1 MIKIS
6 YAIKLA
12 RTKLK
17 VKRGI
22 LITSVVV
29 ASLLFS
35 ALLVMVMIFTGAEE
49 GAREFVRQ
57 SGNNRYL
64 VAVQPYIPPEK
75 INVKTELSLTEI
87 QALRSFEKQYYEEL
101 KAKYEVV
108 GLKYD
113 PKLEISALEK
123 VAYADESV
131 PDEGRFQV
139 NWASPVISMYQKQK
153 KLDYAK
159 TATNKYDDLKKLGE
173 RYRAT
178 GYYRLNQPT
187 ALPTLP
193 GLRLIQNGKEDF
205 SVKEPK
211 RELWAFGNYVKSIYN
226 GDYSFADEQVLSRY
240 LLKNK
245 KGELKGIPVLVS
257 AQEANELF
265 GATVGLGVEPKE
277 AGEAKKWLKEVQS
290 KLIGQT
296 YQVCYRNIKEQEMLQ
311 KIQRD
316 FSDMENH
323 KNDQNY
329 QAPDLLYEYPTE
341 VCGEIMVKKDTRSK
355 AEKIQAREA
364 EELQKKLGT
373 YIAPQHRLLS
383 FQIVGVRNVQP
394 QEQQQKTIKGYIRN
408 LLAPQDNLVNA
419 EIPRQ
424 LYDGLPEVL
433 KFDDI
438 IESDKEDKAL
448 ADEFAMRI
456 LEFTEIEDAKGILEE
471 TCDFLQFDCDK
482 DFKAVPYGSNY
493 LLIDEI
499 GEMFSQVARV
509 AFPIVAVLATIM
521 VWLTISRMMLESRK
535 EVAVYRAMGAKR
547 VDIAVIYLVYLLF
560 VIFFITILSL
570 GLSIIVAFLINYFYG
585 AMLTDVAVVAF
596 SIIDEAPT
604 INLFN
609 LSSPLI
615 LLTIGLIIVVGLLA
629 SLQPLICNVKRNPID
644 DLRDE

>member
-12 RTKLK
+12 KTKLK

-22 LITSVVV
+22 LITSVIV

-49 GAREFVRQ
+49 SAREFVRQ

-101 KAKYEVV
+101 KAKYEAV

-153 KLDYAK
+153 KLDYVK

-187 ALPTLP
+187 ALPMLP

-226 GDYSFADEQVLSRY
+226 GDYSFTDEQVLSRY

-245 KGELKGIPVLVS
+245 IGELKGIPVLIS
-257 AQEANELF
+257 AQEASELF

-355 AEKIQAREA
+355 AEKRQAREV

-394 QEQQQKTIKGYIRN
+394 QEQQQKTIKGYVRN

-424 LYDGLPEVL
+424 LYDGLPEAL

-438 IESDKEDKAL
+438 INLDEEDKVL
-448 ADEFAMRI
+448 SDEFAMRI

-547 VDIAVIYLVYLLF
+547 VDIAMIYLIYLLF
-560 VIFFITILSL
+560 VIFFIITLSL
-570 GLSIIVAFLINYFYG
+570 GFSVIVTFLINHFYG
-585 AMLTDVAVVAF
+585 AMLTDVAVIAF

>member
-49 GAREFVRQ
+49 SAREFVRQ

-101 KAKYEVV
+101 KAKYEAV

-173 RYRAT
+173 RYRTT

-226 GDYSFADEQVLSRY
+226 GDYSFTDEQVLSRY

-245 KGELKGIPVLVS
+245 IGELKGIPVLVS
-257 AQEANELF
+257 AQEASELF

-355 AEKIQAREA
+355 AEKRQAREV

-394 QEQQQKTIKGYIRN
+394 QEQQQKTIKGYVRN

-499 GEMFSQVARV
+499 GEMFNQVARV

-547 VDIAVIYLVYLLF
+547 VDIAMIYLIYLLF
-560 VIFFITILSL
+560 VIFFIITLSL
-570 GLSIIVAFLINYFYG
+570 GFSVIVTFLINHFYG
-585 AMLTDVAVVAF
+585 AMLTDVAVIAF

>member
-49 GAREFVRQ
+49 SAREFVRQ

-101 KAKYEVV
+101 KAKYEAV

-123 VAYADESV
+123 VAYADENV

-226 GDYSFADEQVLSRY
+226 GDYSFTDEQVLSRY

-245 KGELKGIPVLVS
+245 IGELKGIPVLVS
-257 AQEANELF
+257 AQEASELF

-355 AEKIQAREA
+355 AEKRQAREA

-373 YIAPQHRLLS
+373 YIAP
-383 FQIVGVRNVQP
+383 
-394 QEQQQKTIKGYIRN
+394 
-408 LLAPQDNLVNA
+408 
-419 EIPRQ
+419 
-424 LYDGLPEVL
+424 
-433 KFDDI
+433 
-438 IESDKEDKAL
+438 
-448 ADEFAMRI
+448 
-456 LEFTEIEDAKGILEE
+456 
-471 TCDFLQFDCDK
+471 
-482 DFKAVPYGSNY
+482 
-493 LLIDEI
+493 
-499 GEMFSQVARV
+499 
-509 AFPIVAVLATIM
+509 
-521 VWLTISRMMLESRK
+521 
-535 EVAVYRAMGAKR
+535 
-547 VDIAVIYLVYLLF
+547 
-560 VIFFITILSL
+560 
-570 GLSIIVAFLINYFYG
+570 
-585 AMLTDVAVVAF
+585 
-596 SIIDEAPT
+596 
-604 INLFN
+604 
-609 LSSPLI
+609 
-615 LLTIGLIIVVGLLA
+615 
-629 SLQPLICNVKRNPID
+629 
-644 DLRDE
+644 

>member
-22 LITSVVV
+22 LITSVIV

-49 GAREFVRQ
+49 SAREFVRQ

-101 KAKYEVV
+101 KAKYEAV

-123 VAYADESV
+123 VAYANEGV

-159 TATNKYDDLKKLGE
+159 TATNKYNDLKKLGE

-187 ALPTLP
+187 ALPMLP

-226 GDYSFADEQVLSRY
+226 GDYSFTDEQVLSRY

-245 KGELKGIPVLVS
+245 IGELKGIPVLVS
-257 AQEANELF
+257 AQEASELF
-265 GATVGLGVEPKE
+265 GATVGLGIEPKE

-355 AEKIQAREA
+355 VEKRQAREV

-394 QEQQQKTIKGYIRN
+394 QEQQQKTIKGYVRN

-424 LYDGLPEVL
+424 LYDSLPEAL

-438 IESDKEDKAL
+438 INRDEEDEVL
-448 ADEFAMRI
+448 SDEFAMRI

-547 VDIAVIYLVYLLF
+547 ADIAMIYLVYLLF
-560 VIFFITILSL
+560 VIFFIITLSL
-570 GLSIIVAFLINYFYG
+570 GFSVIVTFLINHFYG
-585 AMLTDVAVVAF
+585 AMLTDVAVTAF

-615 LLTIGLIIVVGLLA
+615 LLTIGLIVVVGLLA

>member
-12 RTKLK
+12 KTKLK

-22 LITSVVV
+22 LITSVIV

-49 GAREFVRQ
+49 SAREFVRQ

-101 KAKYEVV
+101 KAKYEAV

-153 KLDYAK
+153 KLDYVK

-187 ALPTLP
+187 ALPMLP

-205 SVKEPK
+205 SVKKPK

-226 GDYSFADEQVLSRY
+226 GDYSFTDEQVLSRY

-245 KGELKGIPVLVS
+245 IGELKGIPVLIS
-257 AQEANELF
+257 AQEASELF

-355 AEKIQAREA
+355 AEKRQAREV

-394 QEQQQKTIKGYIRN
+394 QEQQQKTIKGYVRN

-424 LYDGLPEVL
+424 LYDGLPEAL

-438 IESDKEDKAL
+438 INLDEEDKVL
-448 ADEFAMRI
+448 SDEFAMRI

-547 VDIAVIYLVYLLF
+547 VDIAMIYLIYLLF
-560 VIFFITILSL
+560 VIFFIITLSL
-570 GLSIIVAFLINYFYG
+570 GFSVIVTFLINHFYG
-585 AMLTDVAVVAF
+585 AMLTDVAVIAF

>member
-1 MIKIS
+1 M
-6 YAIKLA
+6 
-12 RTKLK
+12 
-17 VKRGI
+17 
-22 LITSVVV
+22 
-29 ASLLFS
+29 
-35 ALLVMVMIFTGAEE
+35 
-49 GAREFVRQ
+49 
-57 SGNNRYL
+57 
-64 VAVQPYIPPEK
+64 
-75 INVKTELSLTEI
+75 
-87 QALRSFEKQYYEEL
+87 
-101 KAKYEVV
+101 
-108 GLKYD
+108 
-113 PKLEISALEK
+113 
-123 VAYADESV
+123 
-131 PDEGRFQV
+131 
-139 NWASPVISMYQKQK
+139 
-153 KLDYAK
+153 
-159 TATNKYDDLKKLGE
+159 
-173 RYRAT
+173 
-178 GYYRLNQPT
+178 
-187 ALPTLP
+187 
-193 GLRLIQNGKEDF
+193 
-205 SVKEPK
+205 
-211 RELWAFGNYVKSIYN
+211 
-226 GDYSFADEQVLSRY
+226 
-240 LLKNK
+240 
-245 KGELKGIPVLVS
+245 
-257 AQEANELF
+257 
-265 GATVGLGVEPKE
+265 
-277 AGEAKKWLKEVQS
+277 
-290 KLIGQT
+290 
-296 YQVCYRNIKEQEMLQ
+296 
-311 KIQRD
+311 
-316 FSDMENH
+316 
-323 KNDQNY
+323 
-329 QAPDLLYEYPTE
+329 LYEYPTE

-355 AEKIQAREA
+355 AEKRQAREV

-394 QEQQQKTIKGYIRN
+394 QEQQQKTIKGYVRN

-547 VDIAVIYLVYLLF
+547 ADIAMIYLVYLLF
-560 VIFFITILSL
+560 VIFFIITLSL
-570 GLSIIVAFLINYFYG
+570 GFSVIVAFLINYFYG
-585 AMLTDVAVVAF
+585 AMLTDVAVIAF

>member
-49 GAREFVRQ
+49 SAREFVRQ

-87 QALRSFEKQYYEEL
+87 QALRSFEKQYYEDL
-101 KAKYEVV
+101 KAKYEAV

-226 GDYSFADEQVLSRY
+226 GDYSFTDEQVLSRY

-245 KGELKGIPVLVS
+245 IEELKGIPVLVS
-257 AQEANELF
+257 AQEASELF

-341 VCGEIMVKKDTRSK
+341 VCGEIMVKKDIRSR
-355 AEKIQAREA
+355 AEKRQAREA

-394 QEQQQKTIKGYIRN
+394 QEQQQKTIKGYVRN

-424 LYDGLPEVL
+424 LYDGLPEAL

-438 IESDKEDKAL
+438 INLDEEDKVL
-448 ADEFAMRI
+448 SDEFAMRI

-499 GEMFSQVARV
+499 GEMFGQVARV

-547 VDIAVIYLVYLLF
+547 ADIAMIYLIYLLF
-560 VIFFITILSL
+560 VIFFIITLSL
-570 GLSIIVAFLINYFYG
+570 GFSVIVTFLINHFYG
-585 AMLTDVAVVAF
+585 AMLTDVAVIAF

-644 DLRDE
+644 NLRDE